1 VISVDSS
8 IVVRYLVGTPAAQAR
23 RAAAVMDGDE
33 SVGIPVV
40 VLLETAHVLRT
51 QYGVS
56 RADVVDA
63 LIELTTRENL
73 DVLGLAKG
81 TAVESLVRARALP
94 GSPLPDALVAATVRE
109 ADAFPLYSFDRELAR
124 HGVPVVEP

>member
-1 VISVDSS
+1 MISVDSS

-56 RADVVDA
+56 RADVVEA

-81 TAVESLVRARALP
+81 TAVEGLVRARALP

>member
-1 VISVDSS
+1 MISVDAS

-56 RADVVDA
+56 RADVVAA

>member
-1 VISVDSS
+1 V
-8 IVVRYLVGTPAAQAR
+8 
-23 RAAAVMDGDE
+23 
-33 SVGIPVV
+33 
-40 VLLETAHVLRT
+40 
-51 QYGVS
+51 
-56 RADVVDA
+56 
-63 LIELTTRENL
+63 
-73 DVLGLAKG
+73 KG

>member
-1 VISVDSS
+1 MISVDSS

-56 RADVVDA
+56 RADVVAA

>member
-33 SVGIPVV
+33 SVGIPVG

>member
-1 VISVDSS
+1 MISVDSS

>member
-1 VISVDSS
+1 MISVDSS

-73 DVLGLAKG
+73 DVLGLTKG

>member
-56 RADVVDA
+56 RADVVEA